1 MNTQEGNKQDKK
13 IINKQNLL
21 IFVLLNHLKIRHF
34 ETF

>member
-21 IFVLLNHLKIRHF
+21 IFVLLNHLK
-34 ETF
+34 